1 MHIKGC
7 VVLSFYNNYLVL
19 CNSVG
24 KTPSAVALE
33 IGFSKSTVSRWKAGQ
48 SANDATLQ
56 KVADFFG
63 CTIAELTG
71 EMEQKEKPA
80 PESGNELEILDKII
94 DNMSRE
100 ELLDFISKA
109 TDMLRNK

>member
-71 EMEQKEKPA
+71 EKGQKEKPA
-80 PESGNELEILDKII
+80 PESGPNK
-94 DNMSRE
+94 
-100 ELLDFISKA
+100 
-109 TDMLRNK
+109 DMLLAWIENAGRDELIEALQAVTKKLSEK

>member
-1 MHIKGC
+1 M
-7 VVLSFYNNYLVL
+7 SFYNNYLVL

-33 IGFSKSTVSRWKAGQ
+33 IGFSKSTVSRWKSGQ

-56 KVADFFG
+56 KVADYFG
-63 CTIAELTG
+63 CTISELTG

-80 PESGNELEILDKII
+80 PESGNEREVLDKII
-94 DNMSRE
+94 DNMSKE
-100 ELLDFISKA
+100 ELLDFIAKA

>member
-1 MHIKGC
+1 M
-7 VVLSFYNNYLVL
+7 SFYNNYLVL

-56 KVADFFG
+56 KVADYFG
-63 CTIAELTG
+63 CTLEDLTAEA
-71 EMEQKEKPA
+71 EKPA
-80 PESGNELEILDKII
+80 PEIGNEREVLDKII
-94 DNMSRE
+94 DNMSKE
-100 ELLDFISKA
+100 ELLDFIAKA
-109 TDMLRNK
+109 TEALRDK

>member
-1 MHIKGC
+1 MA
-7 VVLSFYNNYLVL
+7 FYENYVSL
-19 CNSVG
+19 CNSVN
-24 KTPSAVALE
+24 KSPSGVALE
-33 IGFSKSTVSRWKAGQ
+33 IGLSKTAVNGWKHGR
-48 SANDATLQ
+48 SNPTDATLQ

>member
-1 MHIKGC
+1 M
-7 VVLSFYNNYLVL
+7 SFYNNYLVL

-56 KVADFFG
+56 KVADYFG
-63 CTIAELTG
+63 CTLEDLTV
-71 EMEQKEKPA
+71 ENEQKEKPA
-80 PESGNELEILDKII
+80 LSNENELSAVQKEAINFIRSLSDEQL
-94 DNMSRE
+94 SR
-100 ELLDFISKA
+100 FIKMGQA
-109 TDMLRNK
+109 AFEKEDA

>member
-1 MHIKGC
+1 M
-7 VVLSFYNNYLVL
+7 SFYNKYLML

-56 KVADFFG
+56 KVADYFG
-63 CTIAELTG
+63 CSLDDLTADPGQKETPTLEEKSELNKDALLDLIANADAAELR
-71 EMEQKEKPA
+71 KA
-80 PESGNELEILDKII
+80 LSA
-94 DNMSRE
+94 
-100 ELLDFISKA
+100 ISKR
-109 TDMLRNK
+109 LGEL